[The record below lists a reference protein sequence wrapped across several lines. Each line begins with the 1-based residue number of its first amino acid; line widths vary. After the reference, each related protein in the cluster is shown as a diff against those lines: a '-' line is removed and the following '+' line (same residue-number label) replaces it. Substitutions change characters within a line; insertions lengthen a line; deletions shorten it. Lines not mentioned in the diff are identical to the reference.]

1 MDNNFSEIFTLASKY
16 FYKEFKRLG
25 GSQERMADELGV
37 TKTYISAVMNGSRTA
52 SLTLFE
58 KIAFILSG
66 KPLDE
71 FLRVGRRVK
80 EGLPPL
86 QDKDSAFSDSPEQ
99 LISKL
104 TYFIVDHQR
113 IKKRLEDEQW
123 LFQEAINMADYGIVI
138 VSPDKKVLAYN
149 KAYKNL
155 FGYPDEILATKDIR
169 AYVRFGRNQMA
180 NLAEFEREIQEAFAA
195 QSPISHLVELTDGRF
210 IKRDV
215 FPLFRDG
222 EIFGRLVHL
231 NDVTLAEKKKAK

>member
-1 MDNNFSEIFTLASKY
+1 MANNFSEIFSLAAKY
-16 FYKEFKRLG
+16 FYKEFKQQG
-25 GSQERMADELGV
+25 GSQEKLANELGV
-37 TKTYISAVMNGSRTA
+37 TKTYISAVTNGSKTA
-52 SLTLFE
+52 SLELFE
-58 KIAFILSG
+58 KIAFTLSG

-71 FLRVGRRVK
+71 FLRVGRRIK
-80 EGLPPL
+80 EGLPPF
-86 QDKDSAFSDSPEQ
+86 QEEEKAFHDSPEE

-138 VSPDKKVLAYN
+138 VSPDRKVLAYN
-149 KAYKNL
+149 KVYKNI

-180 NLAEFEREIQEAFAA
+180 KQEKFDREIQEAFAA
-195 QSPISHLVELTDGRF
+195 QAPISHLVELADGRI

-215 FPLFRDG
+215 FPLLREG
-222 EIFGRLVHL
+222 KIFGRLVHL
-231 NDVTLAEKKKAK
+231 NDVTFTEKKTE

>member
-1 MDNNFSEIFTLASKY
+1 MDNDFSEIFTLAAKY
-16 FYKEFKRLG
+16 FYKDFKRLS
-25 GSQERMADELGV
+25 GSQEKMANELGV
-37 TKTYISAVMNGSRTA
+37 TKTYISAVMNGSRTG

-58 KIAFILSG
+58 KIAFTLSG

-71 FLRVGRRVK
+71 FLRVGRRIK

-86 QDKDSAFSDSPEQ
+86 QEKETTFSDSPEQ

-138 VSPDKKVLAYN
+138 VSPERKVLAYN
-149 KAYKNL
+149 TVYKNI
-155 FGYPDEILATKDIR
+155 FNYPDEILATKDIR

-180 NLAEFEREIQEAFAA
+180 NLEKFER
-195 QSPISHLVELTDGRF
+195 
-210 IKRDV
+210 
-215 FPLFRDG
+215 
-222 EIFGRLVHL
+222 
-231 NDVTLAEKKKAK
+231 